1 MIIGCRVD
9 FPGAT
14 TPFSINCCYQKHLVT
29 LRFDKVYMYARD
41 NNCKMTSKKRRGREF
56 TRNYGGRK
64 GRQRKHLQLARASKR
79 KSRWKFRPTFDDD
92 STSSL
97 AFTRSQMTDRSI
109 FIRTITTAGS
119 DAIHHYNMDN
129 LGEISKLPM
138 IWKLLLLLA
147 KNAFDMHQQWI
158 GIAATSFFHSVR
170 FSPFYNF
177 FPQKICSTD
186 FFLGYFTTDIGFLNT
201 CESHVRYFDDR

>member
-1 MIIGCRVD
+1 MIIGRRVD

-14 TPFSINCCYQKHLVT
+14 TPFSINCCYQKHLAT

-41 NNCKMTSKKRRGREF
+41 NNCRMTSKKRRGSEF
-56 TRNYGGRK
+56 TRYYGGRK

-79 KSRWKFRPTFDDD
+79 RSRLTLKVPPAFGDD

-119 DAIHHYNMDN
+119 DAINHYNMDN
-129 LGEISKLPM
+129 LGEISKL
-138 IWKLLLLLA
+138 LV
-147 KNAFDMHQQWI
+147 
-158 GIAATSFFHSVR
+158 S
-170 FSPFYNF
+170 
-177 FPQKICSTD
+177 
-186 FFLGYFTTDIGFLNT
+186 
-201 CESHVRYFDDR
+201 